1 MIDQGAGRL
10 SHHTRSFVDTTGGVD
25 TAELGAE
32 MALRSCPALGQMT
45 DLYAPASVSPWVQAA
60 SCRTQP
66 RPRRLSA
73 GEAHPAGAGSTAS
86 K

>member
-10 SHHTRSFVDTTGGVD
+10 SHHTSNFVDTTGGFD

-45 DLYAPASVSPWVQAA
+45 DLYAPASVSPWVQAT
-60 SCRTQP
+60 SRRTWP
-66 RPRRLSA
+66 SRLSA
-73 GEAHPAGAGSTAS
+73 GEAHPAGAGSVAS